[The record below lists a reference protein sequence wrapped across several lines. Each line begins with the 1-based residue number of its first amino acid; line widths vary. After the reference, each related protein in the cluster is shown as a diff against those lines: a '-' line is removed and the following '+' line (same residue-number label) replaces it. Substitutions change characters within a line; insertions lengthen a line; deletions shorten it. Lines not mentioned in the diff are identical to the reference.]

1 MALPAFVWVKIQAA
15 AVEVD
20 RRLEV
25 FGVAETAG
33 GLLDPLDDGVDTL
46 EPGVG
51 EVMAQVGQQVRQ
63 VTLDELGDRRHG
75 REPAMGGAPEP
86 TGEERGG
93 HAGVAVL
100 PEGAEALLEGP
111 GPADLEVLP
120 LQGAERGPL
129 RLAQI
134 LGPAQ
139 PQVLGARQAFIA
151 NALEG
156 PVLAAPHPIDGL
168 VQMFDDVELVE
179 HDLLVR
185 FGQVRARRLHVGLPL
200 AAMTLK
206 VCLL

>member
-1 MALPAFVWVKIQAA
+1 MLALAGCPLKILALPAFVWVKIQAA

-25 FGVAETAG
+25 LGVAEAAR

-75 REPAMGGAPEP
+75 LEPAVGRAPEP
-86 TGEERGG
+86 AREEG
-93 HAGVAVL
+93 AGRPGIAVG
-100 PEGAEALLEGP
+100 PEGTEALLERP
-111 GPADLEVLP
+111 GSADLEILP

-139 PQVLGARQAFIA
+139 P
-151 NALEG
+151 
-156 PVLAAPHPIDGL
+156 
-168 VQMFDDVELVE
+168 
-179 HDLLVR
+179 
-185 FGQVRARRLHVGLPL
+185 
-200 AAMTLK
+200 
-206 VCLL
+206 